1 MYLQEFLTLPSEDG
15 QSASGPG
22 NYSEGNK
29 RYSWD
34 TNRFIKTS
42 AVPWDRKNLVFVLPQ
57 GFEQNCWSSCPQPSH
72 CNGRLHAAVRKS
84 HLLTQISCKHEEE
97 SSENLKSAIKFR
109 TTVRYSCNF
118 QQ

>member
-34 TNRFIKTS
+34 TNRFIKTQAQCHGTEKIS
-42 AVPWDRKNLVFVLPQ
+42 FLCSRRDLNRTVGLPAHSLVTVTEDCTQRFV
-57 GFEQNCWSSCPQPSH
+57 SH
-72 CNGRLHAAVRKS
+72 ICSRRFPVNTRKS
-84 HLLTQISCKHEEE
+84 QVKT
-97 SSENLKSAIKFR
+97 LK
-109 TTVRYSCNF
+109 VR
-118 QQ
+118 